1 MLSTSDLLNLIR
13 LNEIDLQQT
22 YLDLDSED
30 EETRN
35 NAGEIVLQTEEL
47 AMKLKQ
53 LYEATSPDYSI
64 YPKYDDYLKIITP
77 GRGE

>member
-22 YLDLDSED
+22 YLDLESED

-35 NAGEIVLQTEEL
+35 KAGEIVLQTEEL

-53 LYEATSPDYSI
+53 LYEAMSPDYSI